1 MALGDMPPTY
11 HAVIKRDLETG
22 AKDRRWRKAGGQG
35 REGRQG
41 GSSSRSKDDRRL
53 SY

>member
-22 AKDRRWRKAGGQG
+22 AKDRRWRKAGGGLGG

-41 GSSSRSKDDRRL
+41 SSRSKDDRRL

>member
-1 MALGDMPPTY
+1 MAAGDLPPTY

-22 AKDRRWRKAGGQG
+22 AKDRRWR
-35 REGRQG
+35 R
-41 GSSSRSKDDRRL
+41 SRSKDERRL